1 MSDVLG
7 GASANGGQ
15 QSQSQSQHM
24 LPMFQIA
31 DPVSFCRVG
40 PLFVLTDAMHFC
52 VVMFVGR

>member
-15 QSQSQSQHM
+15 QSQSQHM

-31 DPVSFCRVG
+31 DPVSSCRVG
-40 PLFVLTDAMHFC
+40 PLFVLTGAMHIC